1 MDRFEENGMKMNHI
15 EEHLEKDRKT
25 KRKFENYPC
34 PSSSILL
41 SNLTNSRVFAPK
53 NKPNEGRIG
62 EETNKNTL
70 DKNSLDTPPQQRQ
83 RERRINSSWQKVDPT
98 KEWRSSRISKLP
110 SLHIA
115 RYEIH
120 LDLCLNKKRKIV
132 NRTNSR
138 ASSQR
143 SRRIE

>member
-1 MDRFEENGMKMNHI
+1 MDRFEEKWKWIISRNISKRI
-15 EEHLEKDRKT
+15 EKPKENSKT
-25 KRKFENYPC
+25 ILA
-34 PSSSILL
+34 SSSILL

-110 SLHIA
+110 TLHIA

>member
-15 EEHLEKDRKT
+15 EEHLEKDRK
-25 KRKFENYPC
+25 RKFENYPC
-34 PSSSILL
+34 PSSFILL

-83 RERRINSSWQKVDPT
+83 RERD
-98 KEWRSSRISKLP
+98 
-110 SLHIA
+110 A
-115 RYEIH
+115 
-120 LDLCLNKKRKIV
+120 
-132 NRTNSR
+132 
-138 ASSQR
+138 
-143 SRRIE
+143 

>member
-83 RERRINSSWQKVDPT
+83 RERETHKF
-98 KEWRSSRISKLP
+98 KLAEGGSHEGMEKLKNLQTTQP
-110 SLHIA
+110 A
-115 RYEIH
+115 Y
-120 LDLCLNKKRKIV
+120 RKIR
-132 NRTNSR
+132 NPSR
-138 ASSQR
+138 PLFK
-143 SRRIE
+143 